1 MADKTKK
8 RTKAKEARKR
18 TVNKRQRTP
27 AIKTKVKIAANAG
40 KPTGKSVTEVAAAH
54 FKNLDYELGHLIPS
68 AWWRHTA

>member
-1 MADKTKK
+1 
-8 RTKAKEARKR
+8 
-18 TVNKRQRTP
+18 VNKRQRTP

-68 AWWRHTA
+68 AWWRHSA